1 MSIFLDLCNFFGISA
16 EAPTT
21 LGELFPW
28 LMQIAVAVGLVAYI
42 LHWIFSVTKF
52 ASRGRW

>member
-28 LMQIAVAVGLVAYI
+28 LMQIVVAVFIVTIVLRS
-42 LHWIFSVTKF
+42 IFRLSRF
-52 ASRGRW
+52 AARGR